1 MVKKLLSAYWVHWYC
16 LLFSGLLLS
25 LDAGPTAWFKQ
36 LPWMVW
42 GTELGQSYAQ
52 MNIPAAGAVWLLLFW
67 TLIALGFLGILVA
80 AASLVV
86 MGFESPPVHRTMA
99 FPAEE
104 IQMETKPA
112 AVNLATPTAI
122 NVTAGSEKIQA
133 PASSEEIA
141 TLVNDPA
148 ISHLMRQLN
157 SRFG

>member
-1 MVKKLLSAYWVHWYC
+1 MLKKLLSSYWVHWYC

-42 GTELGQSYAQ
+42 GTELGESYALMQ
-52 MNIPAAGAVWLLLFW
+52 IPAAGAVWLLLFW

-80 AASLVV
+80 AVSLVV
-86 MGFESPPVHRTMA
+86 MSFETPPAQSTLERR
-99 FPAEE
+99 PEE
-104 IQMETKPA
+104 IQ
-112 AVNLATPTAI
+112 LD
-122 NVTAGSEKIQA
+122 A
-133 PASSEEIA
+133 PASLSQATPSANPASPSTAENTQANASSDELA

>member
-1 MVKKLLSAYWVHWYC
+1 MFKKLISTYWVHWYC
-16 LLFSGLLLS
+16 LLVSGLLLS

-52 MNIPAAGAVWLLLFW
+52 MQIPTAGAVWLLLFW
-67 TLIALGFLGILVA
+67 TLIGLGFLGILVA

-86 MGFESPPVHRTMA
+86 MSFEKPPAHSNIEHR
-99 FPAEE
+99 PEE
-104 IQMETKPA
+104 IRLDAPTPESLLTPSPITAAAKPENTHANTPSDELA
-112 AVNLATPTAI
+112 A
-122 NVTAGSEKIQA
+122 
-133 PASSEEIA
+133 
-141 TLVNDPA
+141 LVNDPD